1 MSANYPASPRL
12 DDDRY
17 RRVVVL
23 LLLSVHPATLAEAEI
38 EREIAEDS
46 SFAAQDA
53 VAQALRDLSAAGVIH
68 RRDRSVALT
77 RTAVVTA
84 GLLEAW

>member
-1 MSANYPASPRL
+1 MSANYPASPPA

-23 LLLSVHPATLAEAEI
+23 LLLSVHPATLSEEEI
-38 EREIAEDS
+38 EREIAEGE
-46 SFAAQDA
+46 SFAARDA
-53 VAQALRDLSAAGVIH
+53 VTQALRDLSATGVVH
-68 RRDRSVALT
+68 RRERLVALT
-77 RTAVVTA
+77 RAAVVTA